1 MVNLL
6 MRRFLQLVKTSATV
20 YQSPTPSARPVHPV
34 SVRRGPC
41 RTANVRA
48 IMPRMNFNFISL
60 PELWRR
66 TRYVFSRFNA
76 DRCSENAAALTY
88 MSLFALV
95 PLLTV
100 VYTMASAVPAFQG
113 LETKMQ
119 AFLFENLMPDTN
131 SEIRTYLDDFSRQAK
146 NLTGPGIVFLVVTAV
161 LMLRNIEKAFN
172 QIWRAS
178 ENRSPVSSFLLYWA
192 VLSLA
197 PIMVGL
203 ALTISTYLASFA
215 DALQSYDVIGIKAF
229 MLKISPLL
237 LTTAGF
243 SLVYIAVPNCRV
255 PFKHCLI
262 GGVIAAVAFHIARSV
277 FTAAVVGSSYT
288 FIYGAFAAVPLFLL
302 WIYLSWNIVLM
313 GGILVHSMS
322 AYQSEEQANRPLVL
336 KALDVLYLFWQR
348 QATGQAVGEI
358 ELLNGK
364 HDITWGLDSDSWQ
377 LLRSIFL
384 DKKLIAE
391 NDRGQY
397 LLSRDL
403 HTISFNQLKEWV
415 NTEHRLTAEVAPG
428 KLSWQQEAYRMLQ
441 EQRKQQQ
448 DTLGINLVE
457 LFAR

>member
-1 MVNLL
+1 ML
-6 MRRFLQLVKTSATV
+6 
-20 YQSPTPSARPVHPV
+20 
-34 SVRRGPC
+34 G
-41 RTANVRA
+41 
-48 IMPRMNFNFISL
+48 MNFNVITL

-66 TRYVFSRFNA
+66 TRYLFSRFNA

-100 VYTMASAVPAFQG
+100 IYTMASAVPAFQG

-119 AFLFENLMPDTN
+119 AFLFEHLMPDTN

-172 QIWRAS
+172 EIWRAS

-197 PIMVGL
+197 PVMIGL
-203 ALTISTYLASFA
+203 ALAISTYVSSFA
-215 DALQSYDVIGIKAF
+215 HVLEAYDVIGVKAF
-229 MLKISPLL
+229 MLKIAPLL

-262 GGVIAAVAFHIARSV
+262 GGFVAAMAFHIARSV
-277 FTAAVVGSSYT
+277 FTDLVVGSSYT

-322 AYQSEEQANRPLVL
+322 AYQSEEQASRPLVL

-348 QATGQAVGEI
+348 QETGQAVGEI
-358 ELLNGK
+358 ELLNRK
-364 HDITWGLDSDSWQ
+364 HEVTRGLDSDSWQ
-377 LLRSIFL
+377 LLRNVFL

-403 HTISFNQLKEWV
+403 HTVSFSQLKEWV
-415 NTEHRLTAEVAPG
+415 NSEYSLTADEAPG
-428 KLSWQQEAYRMLQ
+428 ALSWQQEAYKMLQ
-441 EQRKQQQ
+441 EQRKQQR
-448 DTLGINLVE
+448 DSLGMSLVE
-457 LFAR
+457 LFSR

>member
-1 MVNLL
+1 ML
-6 MRRFLQLVKTSATV
+6 A
-20 YQSPTPSARPVHPV
+20 
-34 SVRRGPC
+34 
-41 RTANVRA
+41 
-48 IMPRMNFNFISL
+48 MNFNVITL

-66 TRYVFSRFNA
+66 TRYLFSRFNA

-100 VYTMASAVPAFQG
+100 IYTMASAVPAFQG

-119 AFLFENLMPDTN
+119 AFLFEHLMPDTN

-172 QIWRAS
+172 EIWRAS

-197 PIMVGL
+197 PVMIGL
-203 ALTISTYLASFA
+203 ALAISTYVSSFA
-215 DALQSYDVIGIKAF
+215 HALEAYDVIGVKAF

-262 GGVIAAVAFHIARSV
+262 GGFIAALAFHIARSV
-277 FTAAVVGSSYT
+277 FTDLVVGSSYT

-322 AYQSEEQANRPLVL
+322 AYQSEEQASRPLVL

-358 ELLNGK
+358 ELLNRR
-364 HDITWGLDSDSWQ
+364 HEVTRGLDSDSWQ
-377 LLRSIFL
+377 LLRNVFL
-384 DKKLIAE
+384 NQKLIAE

-403 HTISFNQLKEWV
+403 HTVSFSQLKEWV
-415 NTEHRLTAEVAPG
+415 NSEYSLTADEAPG
-428 KLSWQQEAYRMLQ
+428 VLSWQQEAYRMLQ
-441 EQRKQQQ
+441 DQRKQQR
-448 DTLGINLVE
+448 DSLGLSLVE
-457 LFAR
+457 LFSR

>member
-1 MVNLL
+1 ML
-6 MRRFLQLVKTSATV
+6 
-20 YQSPTPSARPVHPV
+20 
-34 SVRRGPC
+34 G
-41 RTANVRA
+41 
-48 IMPRMNFNFISL
+48 MNFNVITL

-66 TRYVFSRFNA
+66 TRYLFSRFNA

-100 VYTMASAVPAFQG
+100 IYTMASAVPAFQG

-119 AFLFENLMPDTN
+119 AFLFEHLMPDTN

-172 QIWRAS
+172 EIWRAS

-197 PIMVGL
+197 PVMIGL
-203 ALTISTYLASFA
+203 ALAISTYVSSFA
-215 DALQSYDVIGIKAF
+215 HVLEAYDVIGVKAF
-229 MLKISPLL
+229 MLKIAPLL

-262 GGVIAAVAFHIARSV
+262 GGFVAAMAFHIARSV
-277 FTAAVVGSSYT
+277 FTDLVVGSSYT

-313 GGILVHSMS
+313 GGIMVHSMS
-322 AYQSEEQANRPLVL
+322 AYQSEEQASRPLVL

-348 QATGQAVGEI
+348 QETGQAVGEI
-358 ELLNGK
+358 ELLNRK
-364 HDITWGLDSDSWQ
+364 HEVTRGLDSDSWQ
-377 LLRSIFL
+377 LLRNVFL

-403 HTISFNQLKEWV
+403 HTVSFSQLKEWV
-415 NTEHRLTAEVAPG
+415 NSEYSLTADEAPG
-428 KLSWQQEAYRMLQ
+428 ALSWQQEAYKMLQ
-441 EQRKQQQ
+441 EQRKQQR
-448 DTLGINLVE
+448 DSLGMSLVE
-457 LFAR
+457 LFSR

>member
-1 MVNLL
+1 ML
-6 MRRFLQLVKTSATV
+6 A
-20 YQSPTPSARPVHPV
+20 
-34 SVRRGPC
+34 
-41 RTANVRA
+41 
-48 IMPRMNFNFISL
+48 MNFTPITL

-66 TRYVFSRFNA
+66 TKYVYSRFNA

-100 VYTMASAVPAFQG
+100 MYTMASAVPAFQG
-113 LETKMQ
+113 LEVKMQ
-119 AFLFENLMPDTN
+119 ALLFENLMPDTN
-131 SEIRTYLDDFSRQAK
+131 SEIKTYLDDFSRQAK

-178 ENRSPVSSFLLYWA
+178 ENRSAVSSFMLYWA

-197 PIMVGL
+197 PIMIGL
-203 ALTISTYLASFA
+203 ALGLSTYLSSFA
-215 DALQSYDVIGIKAF
+215 HALEEFDVIGVKAF
-229 MLKISPLL
+229 MLKIAPLL
-237 LTTAGF
+237 LSTAGF
-243 SLVYIAVPNCRV
+243 SLIYIAVPNCRV

-262 GGVIAAVAFHIARSV
+262 GGTIAALAFHIARAV
-277 FTAAVVGSSYT
+277 FTDLVVGSSYT

-322 AYQSEEQANRPLVL
+322 AYQNEEQANRPLVL

-348 QATGQAVGEI
+348 QETGQAVGEI
-358 ELLNGK
+358 ELLNNK
-364 HDITWGLDSDSWQ
+364 HAVTRGLDSDSWQ
-377 LLRSIFL
+377 TLRNIFL
-384 DKKLIAE
+384 EKKLIAE

-403 HTISFNQLKEWV
+403 HTISFSQLKEWV
-415 NTEHRLTAEVAPG
+415 NNEYSLNAAEAPG
-428 KLSWQQEAYRMLQ
+428 DLSWQQEAYRLLQ
-441 EQRKQQQ
+441 GQRTAQR
-448 DTLGINLVE
+448 DSLGMSLVE
-457 LFAR
+457 LFSR